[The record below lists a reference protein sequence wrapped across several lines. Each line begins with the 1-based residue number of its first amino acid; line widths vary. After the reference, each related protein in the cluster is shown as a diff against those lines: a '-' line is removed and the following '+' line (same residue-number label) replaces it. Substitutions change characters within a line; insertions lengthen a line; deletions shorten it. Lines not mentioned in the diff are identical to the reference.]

1 MGRIRSAG
9 IFGFALFTGA
19 LVGGAAA
26 LLLAPRAGRE
36 TREKVRQAADEA
48 VGTIRGALEE
58 GRQAVEE
65 SRTAL
70 KRAVE
75 AGRGAFQRGREKVEA
90 APVA

>member
-1 MGRIRSAG
+1 MRIRTVG
-9 IFGFALFTGA
+9 ALGLGLVAGA

-36 TREKVRQAADEA
+36 TREQVRKAADEA
-48 VGTIRGALEE
+48 VGTIRGALQE

-65 SRTAL
+65 GRVAFQ
-70 KRAVE
+70 RAVE
-75 AGRGAFQRGREKVEA
+75 AGRGVFQRGREKVEA